1 MNVNKIEVG
10 KVYRLKDTPNYT
22 YVRPVE
28 IIRPNTWQM
37 DKMAKEMSKK
47 PFRFIVVKCE
57 HVVNKDD
64 TAGFIRYFRPV
75 DIIECVKEA
84 ATK

>member
-1 MNVNKIEVG
+1 
-10 KVYRLKDTPNYT
+10 
-22 YVRPVE
+22 
-28 IIRPNTWQM
+28 M
-37 DKMAKEMSKK
+37 DKMAKEKSIK

-57 HVVNKDD
+57 HVIGKDD
-64 TAGFIRYFRPV
+64 TVGFIRYFRPV